1 MYRHNHFFMFR
12 ETVGSLLEVSKKI
25 TPEDRTWLQMYGNET
40 PPLETITA
48 LLEEFSIDDFRKAA
62 EWMGDFFPS
71 PFEKDALQEKLLTFS
86 QDVRV
91 EMLRQKMH
99 AETNH
104 RNTDYDGV
112 VETFRSI
119 GLETL
124 GKAIKAL
131 ENVPLALERS
141 LDLPGSSSPENT
153 RLHRALTALKHCLEA
168 QEENHPDITDIQDKT
183 RKFILGILNPLT
195 TPRFR
200 NITDVFGSEPDVPCS
215 ENDATRIRV
224 YDHRK
229 QIEDR
234 YGVQLDVFDQGTS
247 IKCPEQCGFYA
258 LIAVNQAR
266 RFDPGQK
273 IRPRFFALNN
283 ASRTKNHDHLEG
295 AEASASDPLVYFR
308 FNVGDGVEHSG
319 TAYGYQTL
327 TYLKPYLT
335 TLWTIEGAEK
345 GTQFRS
351 LEFQQHITTEV
362 AMTGGEFPA
371 CYKGKKLDIKTTIP
385 SLNLAKNEFQYMGM
399 DKYSNGITSGTANEV
414 VANILGNDESPARIR
429 VTILDRQKKP
439 IKDMPPKEYTFAR
452 SLGLIRDGHEAAWE
466 SSTPTTKNP
475 KHGYLSVGRFM
486 KEPGDINADVV
497 KMTPGCII
505 RIEKI
510 DRSIDANI

>member
-1 MYRHNHFFMFR
+1 MYRHNHVIMFC
-12 ETVGSLLEVSKKI
+12 ETVGSLLEVAKKI
-25 TPEDRTWLQMYGNET
+25 TPEDRAWLQMYSSEMS
-40 PPLETITA
+40 PPEMITA
-48 LLEEFSIDDFRKAA
+48 LAEEFSIDDFRKAA

-71 PFEKDALQEKLLTFS
+71 PFEKDTPQEKLLTFS
-86 QDVRV
+86 QDARV
-91 EMLRQKMH
+91 EMLRQKIH
-99 AETNH
+99 AEAN
-104 RNTDYDGV
+104 RRDTDYDAI
-112 VETFRSI
+112 VEAFKNI
-119 GLETL
+119 GLKTL
-124 GKAIKAL
+124 EKAIKAL
-131 ENVPLALERS
+131 ENVPLNPES
-141 LDLPGSSSPENT
+141 IGLDLPGSSSPENT
-153 RLHRALTALKHCLEA
+153 RLHRALTALKHYLEA
-168 QEENHPDITDIQDKT
+168 QEENHPNITNIQDQT
-183 RKFILGILNPLT
+183 QKFILGILNPLAIA
-195 TPRFR
+195 RFR
-200 NITDVFGSEPDVPCS
+200 NITDVFGSEPDVSCS
-215 ENDATRIRV
+215 ENDATRIRIC
-224 YDHRK
+224 DHRK
-229 QIEDR
+229 EIEDR
-234 YGVQLDVFDQGTS
+234 YGVELDVFDQGTT

-266 RFDPGQK
+266 RFDPGRK

-283 ASRTKNHDHLEG
+283 ASRTKNHDRLEG

-308 FNVGDGVEHSG
+308 FDLGDGVEHSG

-371 CYKGKKLDIKTTIP
+371 CYKGKKLNIKTTIP
-385 SLNLAKNEFQYMGM
+385 SLDLAKNEFQYMGM
-399 DKYSNGITSGTANEV
+399 DKYGNGITSGTANEV
-414 VANILGNDESPARIR
+414 ITNILGNDESPARIR
-429 VTILDRQKKP
+429 VTILDRQKKL

-466 SSTPTTKNP
+466 SSTPTTENP

-486 KEPGDINADVV
+486 KEPGDINVDVV

-510 DRSIDANI
+510 DVK